1 MNKCNYCQESNN
13 HISGKPITQAELKPT
28 AGYKS
33 RSCSLQDYLQLFI
46 LKGKADKKAGLMIDT
61 LDGARYIDI
70 NYCPFCGRK
79 LDNGVMK

>member
-33 RSCSLQDYLQLFI
+33 RSCLFKTIFNYL
-46 LKGKADKKAGLMIDT
+46 
-61 LDGARYIDI
+61 Y
-70 NYCPFCGRK
+70 
-79 LDNGVMK
+79 